1 MPSRHN
7 RLACGL
13 LLGFVLSA
21 CGGSEPQQAN
31 PTPVTQ
37 REQTAVPEA
46 AAEATPT
53 TGNQASDLIDQLT
66 DPQKTAEKLKTLQSY
81 RLHSITKIS
90 TKNTE
95 SSNES
100 ISETLEER
108 INQPLAVHLEVKTN
122 TPDPTNST
130 WLIDGSVYQV
140 QDTGTEKICN
150 ATVLN
155 EQMME
160 QTFDM
165 ARSFNGGMLNALAAS
180 FEPTLV
186 AEAESINGMTAA
198 HYQVES
204 DAAGMI
210 IKGDFWITP
219 EGILIK
225 SSSSMDL
232 SSEGNS
238 MITETTIELDQINQ
252 IDPFAVPAS
261 CTQVADTLM
270 GSLPK
275 LEDAQNL
282 LMDESLMSYST
293 SMPIA
298 DVVAFYKTE
307 LASQGYTVS
316 SIYENAE
323 GTMLQAV
330 NDNHTFNLTIAA
342 AMNGLTGVLIQT
354 Q

>member
-1 MPSRHN
+1 MSSRYN

-13 LLGFVLSA
+13 LLVFVLSA
-21 CGGSEPQQAN
+21 CGGSEPQQAK
-31 PTPVTQ
+31 PTPSAQ
-37 REQTAVPEA
+37 IEPTAMPEVA
-46 AAEATPT
+46 NSAPAM
-53 TGNQASDLIDQLT
+53 GNQSNELLDQLV

-81 RLHSITKIS
+81 RLRTITKIS
-90 TKNTE
+90 TKNAE

-122 TPDPTNST
+122 TPDPTTST

-140 QDTGTEKICN
+140 QDTGTEQICN

-155 EQMME
+155 DQMME

-204 DAAGMI
+204 DAAGML

-225 SSSSMDL
+225 SSSSMDI

-238 MITETTIELDQINQ
+238 MITETTIELDQIDQ
-252 IDPFAVPAS
+252 IAPFAVPAS
-261 CTQVADTLM
+261 CTQVADTLI
-270 GSLPK
+270 GGLPK
-275 LEDAQNL
+275 LDDAQNL
-282 LMDESLMSYST
+282 MMDKSLMSYST
-293 SMPIA
+293 SMSIA
-298 DVVAFYKTE
+298 DVITFYKTE

-316 SIYENAE
+316 SIYETAE

-330 NDNHTFNLTIAA
+330 NDSHTFNLTIGA
-342 AMNGLTGVLIQT
+342 AMDGLTGVLIQM

>member
-1 MPSRHN
+1 VWIII
-7 RLACGL
+7 
-13 LLGFVLSA
+13 GFCAQCLWW
-21 CGGSEPQQAN
+21 EQPQQVK
-31 PTPVTQ
+31 PTSVAQIEP
-37 REQTAVPEA
+37 TAVPEA
-46 AAEATPT
+46 ANSAPA
-53 TGNQASDLIDQLT
+53 TGNQANDLIDQLT

-81 RLHSITKIS
+81 RLRSITKIS
-90 TKNTE
+90 TKNAE

-140 QDTGTEKICN
+140 QDTGTEQICN
-150 ATVLN
+150 ATVLDP
-155 EQMME
+155 QMME

-165 ARSFNGGMLNALAAS
+165 ARSFNGGMLNVLAAS
-180 FEPTLV
+180 FEPQLI
-186 AEAESINGMTAA
+186 AESESVNGMTAA
-198 HYQVES
+198 HYHVES
-204 DAAGMI
+204 DTAGML

-225 SSSSMDL
+225 STSSMDI

-238 MITETTIELDQINQ
+238 MITETSIELDQINQ
-252 IDPFAVPAS
+252 IAPFAVPAS
-261 CTQVADTLM
+261 CTQVADTMM
-270 GSLPK
+270 GSLPTV
-275 LEDAQNL
+275 DDVQNL

-293 SMPIA
+293 SMPMS
-298 DVVAFYKTE
+298 DVIDFYKTE
-307 LASQGYTVS
+307 LANQGYTVS

-330 NDNHTFNLTIAA
+330 NSSHTFNLTIGT
-342 AMNGLTGVLIQT
+342 AMNGLTGVLVQT